1 MSKRTPED
9 REEFR
14 RVIESGR
21 AARANMQE
29 ILDRFDAR
37 RRAEEERR
45 VRRRHL
51 LRRLL
56 PFRRAS

>member
-1 MSKRTPED
+1 MSKRTPEE

-14 RVIESGR
+14 RLIERGR
-21 AARANMQE
+21 AARENMQE

-37 RRAEEERR
+37 RRADQERR
-45 VRRRHL
+45 ERREQL
-51 LRRLL
+51 LRRLF

>member
-1 MSKRTPED
+1 MSKRTPEE

-14 RVIESGR
+14 RLIERGR
-21 AARANMQE
+21 ASRENMQE

-37 RRAEEERR
+37 PRAEQERR
-45 VRRRHL
+45 ERRQQL
-51 LRRLL
+51 LRRLF